1 MMLTVENFKARL
13 IRSNHPDALRIAV
26 DVIDK
31 SQLYIIVNGG
41 IANINCEPIEQYAA
55 EIKICALELIT
66 QGELYLNA
74 NEKQLRIGQG
84 RSIYCYALKADEYLP
99 QGKKSDRSFYF
110 SSLFIRWQRTHQ
122 LSDEQAQKKL
132 GLTAKEF
139 HLFREDEL
147 AITQALINKLT
158 EITGV
163 SEDFWQNRWHQ
174 KAGRKHDISHH
185 RNY

>member
-13 IRSNHPDALRIAV
+13 IRSNHPDALRIAF

-31 SQLYIIVNGG
+31 SQLYLIVNGG

-55 EIKICALELIT
+55 EITTCALEMIT

-74 NEKQLRIGQG
+74 NEKPLRIGEG
-84 RSIYCYALKADEYLP
+84 RSVYCYALKADEYLP
-99 QGKKSDRSFYF
+99 QGEKSARSPYF

-122 LSDEQAQKKL
+122 LSDKQAQERL

-139 HLFREDEL
+139 NLFREDEL
-147 AITQALINKLT
+147 AITQVLINKLT
-158 EITGV
+158 EITGA
-163 SEDFWQNRWHQ
+163 SERFWKNRWHK
-174 KAGRKHDISHH
+174 KAGRKHDTGHH
-185 RNY
+185 RKY